1 MYSHPKEIKEMK
13 YIKTFESHVV
23 KEHDLIIEKLIS
35 KLKEQK
41 INFDIKDESYEDEQG
56 EFTKDIIVFSINTEY
71 GKIIVTSEEEDYS
84 DDYNPNMM
92 TSVEIDK
99 GFFTNEWIHTK
110 YENDLFVV
118 FSRLWESTYNHIKIL
133 SEYLNKDYDEVFN
146 RCEEFELTKDNK
158 TIDLISLNQIYDF
171 YNVDFSKF
179 NLEKFNKRIS
189 IMHTLSGL

>member
-1 MYSHPKEIKEMK
+1 MYSYSKEIKEMK
-13 YIKTFESHVV
+13 YIKTFESYGV
-23 KEHDLIIEKLIS
+23 KEHDLIIEKLINE
-35 KLKEQK
+35 LKYQK
-41 INFDIKDESYEDEQG
+41 INFDIKDESYEDEHG
-56 EFTKDIIVFSINTEY
+56 EFPIDIIVYSINTEY
-71 GKIIVTSEEEDYS
+71 GKVIVTSEPEDSY
-84 DDYNPNMM
+84 DDYNTNMM

-110 YENDLFVV
+110 FENDLFLV
-118 FSRLWESTYNHIKIL
+118 FSRIFNSTYNHIKIL

-189 IMHTLSGL
+189 ILSSL